1 MSGTIEVIHSSGG
14 LHLSGEART
23 VLVLQSS
30 PPRTIDVGFNPIR
43 LITTKPLVVMGRQAQ
58 LPSTP
63 LGDVVWG
70 KALVY
75 ADVTDDD
82 FDTYGNLTGSRDY
95 IVMEHLVQTSGNSIL
110 FLGPVDDGSW
120 AVVSYLTTAYD

>member
-1 MSGTIEVIHSSGG
+1 MSETIEVVHSNGG
-14 LHLSGEART
+14 LHLSGESRT
-23 VLVLQSS
+23 VLVLQSE
-30 PPRTIDVGFNPIR
+30 PPRIIDVGVTPIR
-43 LITTKPLVVMGRQAQ
+43 LITTKPLLVTSGQAQ

-75 ADVTDDD
+75 ADITEGD
-82 FDTYGNLTGSRDY
+82 FDAYGNLTGSRDY

-110 FLGPVDDGSW
+110 FLGPIDDGSW